1 MNVACPGTWR
11 AVCTASLYA
20 SSKQLTPAVSIW
32 GPTITPSRIIR
43 SFHSRLSPHRSHSQ
57 RLRTLLCRVE
67 FLSSS
72 SSSVTVTARASQVRS
87 WSTTSPHYGWL
98 FKSLEI
104 SPDDVAKIFGKDMS
118 ATEGN
123 QIIRRVQEQR
133 LDGTIDQ
140 ITERQDRQ
148 ALAWLR
154 KTKPVDEDA
163 AILDRLERE
172 ERIALDRE
180 TGKGPYA
187 ESAFERLRKRNIA
200 KRERKEE
207 EAKARAKLEG
217 SDLPIS
223 REQALVQQQQAR
235 DALVK
240 RWQDEAKEY
249 ELHSVPQMSIIERV
263 GPVTIVT
270 AGVIF
275 LSVMF
280 AQNYVPPSQAARL
293 FSSISP
299 ATATISVLI
308 GMNCL
313 VWFGWRVLPIRKT
326 MMKVFCLVP
335 AYPYVSSMVG
345 NLFSHEKFNHLL
357 LNMAAL
363 WFVGT
368 NCKHTRIPHSQH
380 FPSRLAYHKGQ
391 QYMKISAVALSWPCT
406 SDVASQRHISSSL
419 TRSYSSNGP
428 ISPWAA
434 AVLLQRSLPH
444 GAASTK
450 TGASASGLLS
460 LE

>member
-357 LNMAAL
+357 GALAAIIATWCCINQDRGIRIWPFEPRVTERLQPLVFLAAL
-363 WFVGT
+363 IAVDIYGLVKGFRLGRVDRNIDHVSHLAGYAAGTVAAQFVRPT
-368 NCKHTRIPHSQH
+368 APPKQKERAPL
-380 FPSRLAYHKGQ
+380 LA
-391 QYMKISAVALSWPCT
+391 P
-406 SDVASQRHISSSL
+406 R
-419 TRSYSSNGP
+419 
-428 ISPWAA
+428 
-434 AVLLQRSLPH
+434 
-444 GAASTK
+444 
-450 TGASASGLLS
+450 
-460 LE
+460 